1 MPLFFVPSRLVR
13 VLEDRCE
20 SASEPSCLED
30 HRQTPVRIAR
40 LPKPEP
46 GGSKTP
52 RTGAAIRKNYSAAL
66 RSSFNGK
73 VVAP

>member
-1 MPLFFVPSRLVR
+1 MPLFFVTSRLVR
-13 VLEDRCE
+13 VLEDRCK
-20 SASEPSCLED
+20 SAAETWCLEPP
-30 HRQTPVRIAR
+30 RPTPVRSLR
-40 LPKPEP
+40 LPQPEP